1 MSRRAQHLCVMMV
14 AQTGCLGVGLWMQH
28 HYFTYSARQAA
39 EHLAWSD
46 IEAAAAPLFSE
57 LDRLTLT
64 GLCRCDA
71 TFDQLARLVNEYRP
85 ELGGVMLVDPQWRVL
100 WPKGRDAQHAEAPVD
115 PDRSTVE
122 WIPHTESSD
131 RAGTSRRGRL
141 VLSDGS
147 HLAVV
152 HSLADDKGL
161 VLVHQPAALIEA
173 RMAVMTAS
181 LPAISAMTLVWTCA
195 LLGIVVYVVLTRL
208 HDEVDRERSRTATA
222 ALRRTQNLVRTRDAV
237 IFGLAKLA
245 ESRDPDTGDHLERI
259 SVYSTT
265 LASAARRHPKFRDE
279 LTPAF
284 VRLIGISS
292 ALHDIGKVGLHDGIL
307 LKRGPLTTEERASM
321 QIHTSIG
328 GECLQEI
335 EQRLGG
341 SNFLQMAREIAFA
354 HHENWDGTGYPQGL
368 ARTAIPLSARIVATA
383 DIYDALSS
391 RRVYKDPLPHEEC
404 IAIIRGEAGKKL
416 DPDLVELLL
425 GVQSRIRSIALKYAD
440 APDQATQR
448 QSVDL
453 GQPEDVEH
461 EIEEPCGVGLET
473 PSGSR

>member
-1 MSRRAQHLCVMMV
+1 MMV
-14 AQTGCLGVGLWMQH
+14 AQAGCLAVGLWMQH
-28 HYFTYSARQAA
+28 HYFTCATRLAA
-39 EHLAWSD
+39 ETLAWSD
-46 IEAAAAPLFSE
+46 MEVAAAPLFSE

-64 GLCRCDA
+64 DLGRGGA
-71 TFDQLARLVNEYRP
+71 TFDRLARLVNEYRP
-85 ELGGVMLVDPQWRVL
+85 EIGGVMLVDPQWRVL
-100 WPKGRDAQHAEAPVD
+100 WPRGGHARRAEAPVD
-115 PDRSTVE
+115 PHRSTVE

-152 HSLADDKGL
+152 HSVADGEGL

-173 RMAVMTAS
+173 RMATMIAS
-181 LPAISAMTLVWTCA
+181 LPAISAMTLAWTCA

-208 HDEVDRERSRTATA
+208 HDEVDRERSRTVTA

-259 SVYSTT
+259 SVYCTT

-279 LTPAF
+279 LPPAF
-284 VRLIGISS
+284 IHLIGISS
-292 ALHDIGKVGLHDGIL
+292 ALHDIGKVGLKDGIL
-307 LKRGPLTTEERASM
+307 LKHGPLTAEERASM
-321 QIHTSIG
+321 QIHASIG
-328 GECLQEI
+328 GRCLQEI

-341 SNFLQMAREIAFA
+341 SNFLQMAREIALS

-368 ARTAIPLSARIVATA
+368 AGTTIPLSARIVAVA

-391 RRVYKDPLPHEEC
+391 KRVYKDPLPHEEC

-416 DPDLVELLL
+416 DPDLVELFLE
-425 GVQSRIRSIALKYAD
+425 VQSRFRSISQKYAD
-440 APDQATQR
+440 APGRTMEH
-448 QSVDL
+448 QSVEL
-453 GQPEDVEH
+453 GQPEDVER
-461 EIEEPCGVGLET
+461 EIEDPCGVGLET
-473 PSGSR
+473 PSGSC